1 MSSPARPET
10 RPIKPIN
17 ERRAAPGQG
26 TSTPP
31 RTPCAARM
39 TGAAGECAGAS
50 ARRVGAQSAGE
61 ILRREPDHA
70 ASLLRRGQVPAPL
83 EILQIGARRLSDHI
97 VPRLMVGHCGRRP
110 RIPQESLDDCDL
122 PVVEAATPQKA
133 VWTAG
138 RVSDCG

>member
-1 MSSPARPET
+1 
-10 RPIKPIN
+10 
-17 ERRAAPGQG
+17 
-26 TSTPP
+26 
-31 RTPCAARM
+31 M

-83 EILQIGARRLSDHI
+83 EILQIGARRLGDHI
-97 VPRLMVGHCGRRP
+97 VPRLMVGHRGRRP
-110 RIPQESLDDCDL
+110 RIPQEALDDCDL